1 MDFLCVLNKCYD
13 FVKNNIFV
21 LLFFVNFA
29 VNVIKMVINLF
40 SRVVPAIALF
50 SASAMMAQNYQ
61 TMPVSSGFTA
71 DVIANGIGSSSVT
84 TNNDVDGVSYAF
96 VAKDFQLTS
105 TSPAITYGIPVDGVI
120 NSVVATTP
128 GLSFQLAGLNAN
140 NSLRLAAINDNG
152 TLTFTAPKA
161 ATKLYMLAVSGS
173 GTSTVSVVVNFTDG
187 SSQTFSSISLAD
199 WYNGSSFAIQGIG
212 RIKKPG
218 ATPAS
223 GDDVPSPEGGTNPR
237 LYQAELA
244 IDAANQAKLIQ
255 SVTVTKASGSGIPNI
270 FAFSVDAYSDCMPP
284 VLQAVS
290 GITANSALV
299 SWTGNAASYDVYHS
313 TSNTI
318 PSSSVTPT
326 YPGVTGTSKTIG
338 SLNSNTTYY
347 YWVRSNC
354 NTATGQSAWSFAGTF
369 KTACS
374 TFTVPYTENFDT
386 TSTGSSTNNNAP
398 SCWAYLE
405 SASFAGYGY
414 VTTTN
419 NYSAPNAYYL
429 YNSTATTGS
438 QMLVAPP
445 TINLSDGTK
454 RVRFYAKTGTTG
466 TPLLIG
472 TLSNPTDP
480 ASFTPIGTPIALTTT
495 HTQYTVNIPAGSDL
509 QLAFKHGMGGTG
521 RSIYIDNIS
530 VQNIPSCFEPT
541 AVTSSNV
548 NSNSATIGWTAPS
561 SAPAG
566 GYEVYYSTSNTAPDA
581 STVLNAANSVTSTTT
596 SAPISTLQ
604 PSTTY
609 YAWVRSSCSATD
621 KSIWTEV
628 PVSFTTTCLPITAL
642 PWSENFDAMTNIG
655 SAIVPGCWK
664 QTPGGSSSSYNF
676 TSANA
681 SQQAYND
688 PKSAPN
694 YLTIYYPYSNAAYLW
709 TPTFTLTAGTSYEFS
724 FYWVGDGYAGWQNE
738 VLVNNGQ
745 TAAGAT
751 SLTTFITSDQTAT
764 GGGNSTEYTK
774 VTVSYTPTTTG
785 DYSFGIKALNTTTA
799 PYYMGFDDFSLT
811 QSNLS
816 TAETS
821 VKKKEINVYPN
832 PFKDVLHVADI
843 KNVKSVTVTDVAG
856 RVVKTI
862 DNPTTEL
869 QLGDLNAG
877 LYLVT
882 MNFKD
887 GSKST
892 VKAIKK

>member
-1 MDFLCVLNKCYD
+1 
-13 FVKNNIFV
+13 
-21 LLFFVNFA
+21 
-29 VNVIKMVINLF
+29 MVINLF
-40 SRVVPAIALF
+40 SRVIPAIALF
-50 SASAMMAQNYQ
+50 SASAMMAQNFQ
-61 TMPVSSGFTA
+61 TMPVSSGYTA
-71 DVIANGIGSSSVT
+71 DVIANGVGSSSVS

-96 VAKDFQLTS
+96 VSKDFQLTS
-105 TSPAITYGIPVDGVI
+105 TSTPLSYGLPVDGII
-120 NSVVATTP
+120 NSVVAGTP
-128 GLSFQLAGLNAN
+128 GLSYVLGNYSGN
-140 NSLRLAAINDNG
+140 NSLRLATANDSG
-152 TLTFTAPKA
+152 TLTFTTPKPA
-161 ATKLYMLAVSGS
+161 FTLYMLSTSGS
-173 GTSTVSVVVNFTDG
+173 GTSAVNVTVNFSDG
-187 SSQTFSSISLAD
+187 STQAFSNISLND
-199 WYNGSSFAIQGIG
+199 WYGGANFAIQGIG
-212 RIKKPG
+212 RIKITTDGLEPN
-218 ATPAS
+218 TT
-223 GDDVPSPEGGTNPR
+223 DPR
-237 LYQAELA
+237 LYQTALT
-244 IDAANQAKLIQ
+244 IDAANQTKFVQ

-270 FAFSVDAYSDCMPP
+270 FAFSADVYSDCAPP

-313 TSNTI
+313 TSNTT
-318 PSSSVTPT
+318 PASSVTPT
-326 YPGVTGTSKTIG
+326 YPGVTGTSTTIG
-338 SLNSNTTYY
+338 GLNSNTTYY

-354 NTATGQSAWSFAGTF
+354 NTATGQSVWSFAGTF

-386 TSTGSSTNNNAP
+386 TSTGSSSNTNAP

-414 VTTTN
+414 VTTSN
-419 NYSAPNAYYL
+419 SYSAPNAYYMT
-429 YNSTATTGS
+429 NSTATTGS

-445 TINLSDGTK
+445 TVNLSDGTK
-454 RVRFYAKTGTTG
+454 RVRFYARGGGSNYT
-466 TPLLIG
+466 LLVG
-472 TLSNPTDP
+472 TLSNPADP
-480 ASFTPIGTPIALTTT
+480 ASFTQIGSPIALTTT

-509 QLAFKHGMGGTG
+509 QLAFKHGLGGTS
-521 RSIYIDNIS
+521 RSIYIDNIT

-541 AVTSSNV
+541 AITSSNASV
-548 NSNSATIGWTAPS
+548 NSATIGWTAPS
-561 SAPAG
+561 SVPAS

-581 STVLNAANSVTSTTT
+581 STVLTASNSATSTTT
-596 SAPISTLQ
+596 SAPLSGLQ
-604 PSTTY
+604 PATTY
-609 YAWVRSSCSATD
+609 YAWVRSNCSATD
-621 KSIWTEV
+621 KSIWSATST
-628 PVSFTTTCLPITAL
+628 SFTTLCVPVTTL
-642 PWSENFDAMTNIG
+642 PWSENFDAMTTIG
-655 SAIVPGCWK
+655 SAIIPNCWK

-681 SQQAYND
+681 SQQTYND

-709 TPTFTLTAGTSYEFS
+709 TPTFTLTAGTSYDFS

-738 VLVNNGQ
+738 VLVNNAQ
-745 TAAGAT
+745 TATGAT
-751 SLTTFITSDQTAT
+751 SLTTFITPDQTAA
-764 GGGNSTEYTK
+764 GGGNSTNYTK
-774 VTVSYTPTTTG
+774 VTVTYIPSSTG
-785 DYSFGIKALNTTTA
+785 DYSFGIKAFNTTTD

-821 VKKKEINVYPN
+821 VKKKEVNVYPN

-856 RVVKTI
+856 RVVKII

-869 QLGDLNAG
+869 QLGELNAG

-887 GSKST
+887 GSRST